1 MKVLAIGAHPDDIE
15 LLCAGTMAKFAQN
28 GDEVYI
34 CHICNGNKGSK
45 VYSSDELAEIRKK
58 EAIAS
63 ASIIGAVSLSAE
75 IPDGELVQD
84 LDSRIRVID
93 VLRQADPDLVITHSP
108 DDYHSD
114 HINTSKLVFEATYL
128 ANLGLWKTDFPPTTK
143 LPYLYYMDTIA
154 GINFTPDEYVDI
166 TGTIDTKIEMM
177 MKMESQ
183 LGWLKE
189 MHDCDS
195 AEFIRTVARFRG
207 FQANVAYAEAFKQQ
221 KMYPQGLTRRIL
233 P

>member
-15 LLCAGTMAKFAQN
+15 LLYAGTMAKFTRL
-28 GDEVYI
+28 GHEVYI

-45 VYSSDELAEIRKK
+45 VYSSKELAEIRRK
-58 EAIAS
+58 EAISS
-63 ASIIGAVSLSAE
+63 AKIIGAVSISAE
-75 IPDGELVQD
+75 IPDGELVPD
-84 LDSRIRVID
+84 LESRIRVID

-128 ANLGLWKTDFPPTTK
+128 ANLGLWKTNFPPTSK

-166 TGTIDTKIEMM
+166 TETIDVKIEMM

-207 FQANVAYAEAFKQQ
+207 FQANVGYAEAFKQQ
-221 KMYPQGLTRRIL
+221 KMYPQGLTKRIL

>member
-1 MKVLAIGAHPDDIE
+1 MKVLAIGAHPDDVE
-15 LLCAGTMAKFAQN
+15 LLCAGTMAKFKKL
-28 GDEVYI
+28 GHEVFI
-34 CHICNGNKGSK
+34 AHACNGNRGSN
-45 VYSSDELAEIRKK
+45 VYSSEELAVIRRK
-58 EAIAS
+58 EAIA
-63 ASIIGAVSLSAE
+63 AAEIINAVSISAE
-75 IPDGELVQD
+75 IFDGEIVMD
-84 LDSRIRVID
+84 LKSRIKIID

-108 DDYHSD
+108 NDYHSD

-128 ANLGLWKTDFPPTTK
+128 ANLGLWKTDFPPMSK

-154 GINFTPDEYVDI
+154 GVNFSPGEYVDI
-166 TGTIDTKIEMM
+166 SETIDVKIDMM

-195 AEFIRTVARFRG
+195 AEFIKTVGRFRG
-207 FQANVAYAEAFKQQ
+207 FQAGVEYAEAFIQQ
-221 KMYPQGLTRRIL
+221 KMYPQGLTKRIL